1 MLYQN
6 SCKGKNESALLRASL
21 SHAISR
27 ISIIFNL
34 KLLLSLVKIE
44 KSSKYVEQLQH
55 ESFSKFLEFEKVS
68 LCKYQQFQ
76 TPVTFVKGTTKND
89 FCDLLNL
96 ATKELFFTFNN
107 KFYIQV
113 DSVAMGSLQVQ
124 YCPKFSFHTMK
135 KAG

>member
-55 ESFSKFLEFEKVS
+55 ESVSKFLEFEKVS

-76 TPVTFVKGTTKND
+76 APVTFVKGITKND

-113 DSVAMGSLQVQ
+113 DSVAMGSLLVQ

>member
-55 ESFSKFLEFEKVS
+55 ESVSKFLEFEKVS

-76 TPVTFVKGTTKND
+76 TPATLVKGITNND